1 MEFERVCEI
10 IADILGIDAQSIRP
24 ESSLSEDLE
33 ADSLSAVEIL
43 MALEEETGLEISE
56 DDAVNMKTVSDI
68 MTYLDEHVR

>member
-10 IADILGIDAQSIRP
+10 IADILGIDAESIRP

-56 DDAVNMKTVSDI
+56 DDAVTMKTVADI
-68 MTYLDEHVR
+68 MAYLDEHVN

>member
-10 IADILGIDAQSIRP
+10 IAEILGIDAESIRP
-24 ESSLSEDLE
+24 ESSLAEDLE

-56 DDAVNMKTVSDI
+56 DDAVSMKTVSDI
-68 MTYLDEHVR
+68 MNYLDEHVR